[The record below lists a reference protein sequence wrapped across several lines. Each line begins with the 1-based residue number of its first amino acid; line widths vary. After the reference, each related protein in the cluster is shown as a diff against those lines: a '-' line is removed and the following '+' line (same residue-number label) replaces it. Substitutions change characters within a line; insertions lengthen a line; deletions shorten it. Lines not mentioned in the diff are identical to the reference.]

1 VYGDEIQFFLF
12 FNVMPQMVCGLNQMV
27 EELGQDV
34 SGGAAAESA
43 VAVTSG
49 ELVAGTA
56 AE

>member
-1 VYGDEIQFFLF
+1 LF
-12 FNVMPQMVCGLNQMV
+12 SNVMPQMVCGLNQMV

-34 SGGAAAESA
+34 SGGAAAESV